1 MIRPSVQRGVVALL
15 IIASASPRPLLSQA
29 AAGGGAETP
38 AARATQAALRAIPD
52 STRPVA
58 TFSFDTTERSNWF
71 FTPVDRKGLT
81 LARMTAAARAR
92 VDSLLLTGLSPRGFA
107 TAKAIIRHEAILHAI
122 EAAGPPEMRRWVR
135 DSTRYY
141 LSVFGEPN
149 ATAPWGWRVEGH
161 HLSVNYTELGRT
173 GHVVSPVFFGANP
186 ARVPSGP
193 QAGLRILAAEEDLA
207 RELVKMLDASQRKAA
222 IFSDTAYV
230 EIASR
235 NDPKVSALKAEGVR
249 AADMTVAQR
258 TQLRRIVDHYAG
270 RVTAAARAHAMGD
283 LEEGGFGELRFAWA
297 GSTEVGQAH
306 YYRIHGPTILIEYD
320 NQQNNA
326 NHIHTVW
333 RDLRHDFGG
342 DLLAEHYKKHKHPTP
357 RR

>member
-1 MIRPSVQRGVVALL
+1 MIRPSITRGAIALL
-15 IIASASPRPLLSQA
+15 LIAAAPLTARSQA
-29 AAGGGAETP
+29 VERSAATP
-38 AARATQAALRAIPD
+38 AARATRAALRELAD

-58 TFSFDTTERSNWF
+58 TFAFDTTERSNWF

-81 LARMTAAARAR
+81 LSRMTAAARAR
-92 VDSLLLTGLSPRGFA
+92 VDSLLLTGLSPRGLA
-107 TAKAIIRHEAILHAI
+107 TAKDIIRHEAILHDI

-135 DSTRYY
+135 DSNRYY
-141 LSVFGEPN
+141 LSVFGEPS
-149 ATAPWGWRVEGH
+149 TTSPWGWRVEGH
-161 HLSVNYTELGRT
+161 HLSVNYTELGRS

-193 QAGLRILAAEEDLA
+193 KAGLRILAAEEDLA
-207 RELVKMLDASQRKAA
+207 RDLVKMLDASQRTTA
-222 IFSDTAYV
+222 IFSDTAFV

-235 NDPKVSALKAEGVR
+235 NDPKVGTLEAKGLR
-249 AADMTVAQR
+249 ASDMTVAQR
-258 TQLRRIVDHYAG
+258 AQLRRIVDHYAG
-270 RVTAAARAHAMGD
+270 RVTAAARAHAMRD
-283 LEEGGFGELRFAWA
+283 LEDGGFGELRFAWA
-297 GSTEVGQAH
+297 GGTEVGQAH

-342 DLLAEHYKKHKHPTP
+342 DLLAEHYRKHEHPSQ